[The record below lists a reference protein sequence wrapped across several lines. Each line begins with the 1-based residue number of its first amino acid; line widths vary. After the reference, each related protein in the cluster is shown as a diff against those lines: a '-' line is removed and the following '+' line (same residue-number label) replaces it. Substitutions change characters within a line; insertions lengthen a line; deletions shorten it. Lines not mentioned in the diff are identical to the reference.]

1 MWDFANKIFVQQS
14 ETRRN
19 THKSS
24 WKKQET
30 GRGKLEKEETLGS
43 QTRHRANTCAAL
55 FCRLAARRVL
65 LRARG
70 RW

>member
-30 GRGKLEKEETLGS
+30 GRGKLEKEETGGPRPATGLIPV
-43 QTRHRANTCAAL
+43 
-55 FCRLAARRVL
+55 RLCFA
-65 LRARG
+65 G
-70 RW
+70 